1 MKTSALMKTGAT
13 GVIFSALCCFTPV
26 MTLFLGA
33 VGMVAWVG
41 YLDYI
46 LMPALLF
53 FVGLIIYAVTRK
65 PETTCAE
72 NGGCQTSKRQES

>member
-1 MKTSALMKTGAT
+1 MKTSTLMKTGAT
-13 GVIFSALCCFTPV
+13 GVIISALCCFTPV
-26 MTLFLGA
+26 LVLLFGA
-33 VGMVAWVG
+33 GGLVAG

-53 FVGLIIYAVTRK
+53 FAGLIIYAATRK

-72 NGGCQTSKRQES
+72 NGGCQAPKGHES